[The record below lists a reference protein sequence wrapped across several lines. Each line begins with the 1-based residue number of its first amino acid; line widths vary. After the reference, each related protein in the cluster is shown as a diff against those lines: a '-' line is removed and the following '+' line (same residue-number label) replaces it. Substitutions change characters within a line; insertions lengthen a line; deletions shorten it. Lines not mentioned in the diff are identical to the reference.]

1 MALHQFYT
9 GIIIGCLFTMANEL
23 HGTVDA
29 PAPCASTVVWR
40 GDAQSIATKNKQPRS
55 IFVLVPV
62 LLSLDTFP
70 YVSAANLVLLKLYS
84 LVTFLFEL
92 VLSPLH
98 FLFEPRPRFMR
109 YNFPHYFP
117 PFLSSLNHVL
127 DSCYTTFPL
136 HLLFEPRPRFMLYT
150 TFPTTFPHSFLLWTT
165 S

>member
-1 MALHQFYT
+1 MALLQFSS
-9 GIIIGCLFTMANEL
+9 GIIRLTIAKEL
-23 HGTVDA
+23 YGTVDA
-29 PAPCASTVVWR
+29 PAPCASTDVLWSCTICCNK
-40 GDAQSIATKNKQPRS
+40 DQTTKEL
-55 IFVLVPV
+55 FVLVPV

-84 LVTFLFEL
+84 QSVL
-92 VLSPLH
+92 VLSPLP

-136 HLLFEPRPRFMLYT
+136 HFLFEPRPRFMLYT
-150 TFPTTFPHSFLLWTT
+150 TFPTTFPHSFPL
-165 S
+165 